1 MTPADGNLY
10 ADDMRYSLFFNPKSK
25 WLVFII
31 LGFSFLTLSLA
42 NACMVPDWAPDAE
55 DCCVLPCKT
64 VSSPELAKTYCN
76 LSDQQRSLHAGPQ
89 LPPPAILVEDGLVLI
104 AASIKPPP
112 ALFAPQCD
120 LNYPRKES
128 SQDLSILHHALL
140 I

>member
-1 MTPADGNLY
+1 MTPAEGKLY
-10 ADDMRYSLFFNPKSK
+10 ADVMDHSLFFNLKAK

-31 LGFSFLTLSLA
+31 LGVSFLTLSLA

-64 VSSPELAKTYCN
+64 VSSPELAKSYCN

-89 LPPPAILVEDGLVLI
+89 LASPSVLAEDGLALI
-104 AASIKPPP
+104 AASINPPP
-112 ALFAPQCD
+112 PRFSPQYD
-120 LNYPRKES
+120 SNYPKKKS
-128 SQDLSILHHALL
+128 SGDLSILHHVLL